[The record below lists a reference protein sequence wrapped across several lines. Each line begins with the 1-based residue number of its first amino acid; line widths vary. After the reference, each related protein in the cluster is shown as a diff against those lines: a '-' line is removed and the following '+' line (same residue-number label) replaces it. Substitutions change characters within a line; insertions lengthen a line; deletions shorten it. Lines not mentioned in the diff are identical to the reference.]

1 MNFYQ
6 ISIEEVN
13 AEFTTREFIS
23 NFHNGIGINEGN
35 IVSFLNRAAL
45 NAAGFWEE
53 DRYTWENGSIT
64 LHLQNGE
71 NANSH
76 YADLY
81 VAAVTNAA
89 GTLLCG
95 KMSLCEY

>member
-1 MNFYQ
+1 MDFYATT
-6 ISIEEVN
+6 IEEVN
-13 AEFTTREFIS
+13 AAFTSRDFVS
-23 NFHNGIGINEGN
+23 NFNNGIGFNEGN
-35 IVSFLNRAAL
+35 DVSFLNRAAL

-81 VAAVTNAA
+81 VAAVTNTA

-95 KMSLCEY
+95 KMRLPE

>member
-1 MNFYQ
+1 MNFYEAK
-6 ISIEEVN
+6 IEEVN
-13 AEFTTREFIS
+13 AAFTSRSFVS
-23 NFHNGIGINEGN
+23 NFNNGIGINEGN
-35 IVSFLNRAAL
+35 DVAFLNNAAL
-45 NAAGFWEE
+45 EAEGFTAISRNE
-53 DRYTWENGSIT
+53 YSNGSVT
-64 LHLQNGE
+64 LHISNGE

-95 KMSLCEY
+95 KMRVSE